1 MFYLSPTS
9 KNPAIQAYN
18 DVKGLV
24 EDYLSESKAIE
35 KQSLLTA
42 ELDLAKK
49 ESTIDSF
56 IEAYN
61 FISKESFVAVKRY
74 SSLLPQEVI
83 SEVFKIAP
91 NNSISIN
98 ARNGDIYMVDVLSI
112 NQPTTETIDELFEQ
126 YNNFTEERVS
136 KNISSLIN
144 EEIIDSAHINLD
156 NLAF

>member
-1 MFYLSPTS
+1 M
-9 KNPAIQAYN
+9 
-18 DVKGLV
+18 
-24 EDYLSESKAIE
+24 
-35 KQSLLTA
+35 
-42 ELDLAKK
+42 AKK
-49 ESTIDSF
+49 GNTIDSF

-91 NNSISIN
+91 DNSITIN
-98 ARNGDIYMVDVLSI
+98 AKNGDIYMVDLLSM
-112 NQPTTETIDELFEQ
+112 NQPTIETIDELFEQ

-136 KNISSLIN
+136 RNISSLIN
-144 EEIIDSAHINLD
+144 EEIIDSARVNLD